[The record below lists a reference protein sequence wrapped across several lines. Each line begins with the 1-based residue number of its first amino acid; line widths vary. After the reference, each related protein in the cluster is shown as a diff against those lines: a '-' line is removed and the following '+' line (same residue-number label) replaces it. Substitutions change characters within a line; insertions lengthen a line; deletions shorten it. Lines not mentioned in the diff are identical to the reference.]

1 MVNETK
7 ALADYPGFM
16 GIRRERGLLEGA
28 RRVVFFGQI
37 RAKRSSSSAPVEIEC
52 AKCGRHGRLR
62 KSIAAGSKLTGRH
75 LAEYP
80 PSIRIGCWL
89 GGPVPANARRV
100 EYAY

>member
-1 MVNETK
+1 MRMFYT
-7 ALADYPGFM
+7 LADYPH
-16 GIRRERGLLEGA
+16 ET
-28 RRVVFFGQI
+28 
-37 RAKRSSSSAPVEIEC
+37 VEIEC

-62 KSIAAGSKLTGRH
+62 ESIAAGSKLTGRH

-80 PSIRIGCWL
+80 PSIRIGRWL